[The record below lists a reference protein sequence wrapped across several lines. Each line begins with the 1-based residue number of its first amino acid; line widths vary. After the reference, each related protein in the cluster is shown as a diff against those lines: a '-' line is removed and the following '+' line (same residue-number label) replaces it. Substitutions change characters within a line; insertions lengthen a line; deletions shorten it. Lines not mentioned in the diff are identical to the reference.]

1 MAIDPGDLIRR
12 FEPFLFFHTDERF
25 FPSDAK
31 RYMEHCALWDVEAA
45 VPDRDNKANW
55 GGMSPRT
62 FPHFPLIPR
71 GQIAAVADEAVPGRT
86 FLGSVNL
93 TEDAGLEHFLDLSG
107 WKDADRVDAD
117 TDNSFANFDGIRDHY
132 EPDG

>member
-12 FEPFLFFHTDERF
+12 FEPFLFFHAEERF

-31 RYMEHCALWDVEAA
+31 RYMEHCALWDAEGV
-45 VPDRDNKANW
+45 VRDNKANW

-71 GQIAAVADEAVPGRT
+71 GQIAAVADEAVAGRT
-86 FLGSVNL
+86 FLGSVGL
-93 TEDAGLEHFLDLSG
+93 AEDADIEHF
-107 WKDADRVDAD
+107 
-117 TDNSFANFDGIRDHY
+117 FF
-132 EPDG
+132 